1 MTDPALDLLEGPAGL
16 FGDRGR
22 ITSQEE
28 QDGSVWKS
36 IPRFAKIIMLLQTL
50 LILFLSFWLYEEYL
64 NNSYFQAYVN
74 GVLQGGAFTA
84 VVLISI
90 VVFTIVAIVLYMK
103 LRSTRKELEEILS
116 KEKAGSEGG
125 GHGQPLDTRTEQHLI
140 EMIRKT
146 TPIMNSGPTSDSQMP
161 ALRRTDSQ
169 FRPEE
174 QGSSQ

>member
-50 LILFLSFWLYEEYL
+50 VIMFLSFWLYEEYL
-64 NNSYFQAYVN
+64 NNSHFQAYVN

-84 VVLISI
+84 IVLISI
-90 VVFTIVAIVLYMK
+90 VAFTIVAIVLFLK
-103 LRSTRKELEEILS
+103 LRSTRKELEGILS

-125 GHGQPLDTRTEQHLI
+125 GHSQPLDTRTEQHLI

-146 TPIMNSGPTSDSQMP
+146 TPIMNSRSGTDGQMP
-161 ALRRTDSQ
+161 VLRRRGSQ
-169 FRPEE
+169 SEE
-174 QGSSQ
+174 ERSGR